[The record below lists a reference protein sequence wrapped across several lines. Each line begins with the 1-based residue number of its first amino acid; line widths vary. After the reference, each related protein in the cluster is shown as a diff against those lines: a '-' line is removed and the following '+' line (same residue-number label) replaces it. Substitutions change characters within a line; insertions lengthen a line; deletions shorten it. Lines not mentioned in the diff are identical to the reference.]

1 MWSLLPDAA
10 CYSSIKI
17 TCEVSLPG
25 ATVSLMYAKMLSQ
38 VAERRVDCALVS
50 SSTKFV
56 RSDAGRRSSRGK
68 YTLRTCNFMLFTIL
82 LICCFIHFTWIN
94 SNEQKSIFFN
104 YYYPI
109 YSAINVFSLNMLN
122 FLKFYNERVRT
133 QIYVLH
139 SKSYWLVDFTQKIT
153 AKNVAKTS
161 WYAALVRSD
170 SKFYLGLL
178 CALKTLLRRIYDIS

>member
-94 SNEQKSIFFN
+94 SNEQKSIFLIITIPSILQSMFF
-104 YYYPI
+104 PWTCWT
-109 YSAINVFSLNMLN
+109 
-122 FLKFYNERVRT
+122 FLSSTTKEFERKYTSCIQKVT
-133 QIYVLH
+133 GWWTLH
-139 SKSYWLVDFTQKIT
+139 KKSQQKM
-153 AKNVAKTS
+153 
-161 WYAALVRSD
+161 
-170 SKFYLGLL
+170 
-178 CALKTLLRRIYDIS
+178 

>member
-82 LICCFIHFTWIN
+82 LICRFIHFTWI
-94 SNEQKSIFFN
+94 ELESISTSKRVFFLN

-109 YSAINVFSLNMLN
+109 YSVINVFSLNMLHT
-122 FLKFYNERVRT
+122 FLSSTTKEFERKYTSCIQKVT
-133 QIYVLH
+133 GWWTLH
-139 SKSYWLVDFTQKIT
+139 KKSQQKM
-153 AKNVAKTS
+153 
-161 WYAALVRSD
+161 
-170 SKFYLGLL
+170 
-178 CALKTLLRRIYDIS
+178 